1 MSRKHWYFQ
10 AGLNDRWVKKSEEEA
25 PLATEVYKPG
35 ATRGCVRSE
44 EWWTAVQLDYEA
56 LGDNQLQLW
65 LSNST

>member
-44 EWWTAVQLDYEA
+44 EW
-56 LGDNQLQLW
+56 
-65 LSNST
+65 